1 MDEVTMKWKLG
12 KVEVKAGKDGLE
24 VNGRTI
30 PWDEIDAAKRE
41 ATQSEFR
48 IPIIGTAK

>member
-1 MDEVTMKWKLG
+1 MADITTQWKLG
-12 KVEVKAGKDGLE
+12 KVEAKAHKDGLV

-30 PWDEIDAAKRE
+30 PWEEIDAAKRE
-41 ATQSEFR
+41 VTQSEFR

>member
-1 MDEVTMKWKLG
+1 MTNTTIQWKLG
-12 KVEVKAGKDGLE
+12 KVEVKAHKDGLV

-30 PWDEIDAAKRE
+30 SWEDIDAAKRDV
-41 ATQSEFR
+41 TLCEFR